1 MEHTKCW
8 VKILFNQI
16 SKMWVLQILREIYL
30 WKNTFTEIK
39 KSLWKISSKTLSE
52 RLSDLQQDW
61 FVVKEMVSITPLKI
75 QYSLTQKWLSF
86 SKETERLNVWA
97 NEWWY

>member
-61 FVVKEMVSITPLKI
+61 FVVKEIVSITPLKI